1 MLTLLMTVGA
11 KSKKKKKGIG
21 SEMALGLARKERA
34 QVCDSLLLL
43 YGYSALVILAIMP
56 VNVSGKLRTP

>member
-11 KSKKKKKGIG
+11 KSKKKKGIV